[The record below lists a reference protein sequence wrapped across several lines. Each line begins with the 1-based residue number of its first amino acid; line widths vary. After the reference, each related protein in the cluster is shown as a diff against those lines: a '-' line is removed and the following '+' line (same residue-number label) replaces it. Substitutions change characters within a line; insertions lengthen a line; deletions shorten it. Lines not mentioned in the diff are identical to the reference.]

1 MKPQMTMEP
10 KPRIAHIVQI
20 GILQRKL
27 AVAKAPTGRKA
38 IQAKIAH
45 LTGALG
51 GWVQDGQI
59 LSQQVRDGFEAEGV
73 DLGTLDIGLVRLLS
87 NKNERKPASA
97 ACRVLQ
103 AQTVRH
109 TAQPYVSDSPRK
121 LKRPFDKRQYVGYPP
136 Y

>member
-1 MKPQMTMEP
+1 
-10 KPRIAHIVQI
+10 
-20 GILQRKL
+20 
-27 AVAKAPTGRKA
+27 
-38 IQAKIAH
+38 
-45 LTGALG
+45 
-51 GWVQDGQI
+51 
-59 LSQQVRDGFEAEGV
+59 
-73 DLGTLDIGLVRLLS
+73 LVRLLS

-109 TAQPYVSDSPRK
+109 TAQPYVGDSPRK